1 MRRALPAIAASAA
14 ALTWLLHVQGIVDD
28 KVATPSSAATPT
40 GTGPTGTGPTGGP
53 GTTTQGTTGA
63 APTVP
68 PTSGASHRTV
78 DGPTVDTPFG
88 PVQVEVVLAGS
99 KIVDVKALQSPGG
112 RRRSIQI
119 NQQAIPLLHEQ
130 VMSAQSAQIDGVSG
144 ATYTTDGYEQSL
156 QAALDHAGLHR

>member
-28 KVATPSSAATPT
+28 KVATPSGATTPA
-40 GTGPTGTGPTGGP
+40 GSGPAGDP
-53 GTTTQGTTGA
+53 GTTTQGTAGA
-63 APTVP
+63 APTGP
-68 PTSGASHRTV
+68 ATSGASNRTI
-78 DGPTVDTPFG
+78 DGPTVDTRFG
-88 PVQVEVVLAGS
+88 PVQVEVVLTGS
-99 KIVDVKALQSPGG
+99 KIVDVKVLQSPGG
-112 RRRSIQI
+112 RRRSIEI

-156 QAALDHAGLHR
+156 QAALDTAGLHR